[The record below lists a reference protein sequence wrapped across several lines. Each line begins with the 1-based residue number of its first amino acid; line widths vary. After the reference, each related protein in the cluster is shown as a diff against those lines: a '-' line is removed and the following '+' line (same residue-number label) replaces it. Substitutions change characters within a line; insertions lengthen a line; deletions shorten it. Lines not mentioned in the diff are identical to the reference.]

1 MDANRQALARTIS
14 ALQDPASIDTNAK
27 TIVRTVLDGLS
38 NFLCRLMDSRMF
50 ALVTSPDAK
59 TQPLNK
65 IYEESEERGD
75 SSGRAFTGTCP
86 IAICNNQADGSAHKN
101 NIFSNDII
109 AMRASQAVINGNTSS
124 EDAKMNNMILSHEA
138 LKLFTVS
145 GSSGFLGGGT

>member
-1 MDANRQALARTIS
+1 MVLTSLIALPPFTPRVLYELATAQIHIS
-14 ALQDPASIDTNAK
+14 DL
-27 TIVRTVLDGLS
+27 
-38 NFLCRLMDSRMF
+38 
-50 ALVTSPDAK
+50 
-59 TQPLNK
+59 
-65 IYEESEERGD
+65 IYIG
-75 SSGRAFTGTCP
+75 
-86 IAICNNQADGSAHKN
+86 NNQADGSAHKN